1 MTLYENKVF
10 DEDRPWL
17 EIPDTEENILRD
29 LERYTLDPVFEMYGD
44 FVNRTPEWLTEE
56 LPQARAGHTMISGNF
71 LNYTHAFRV
80 CTDDEALIKRLE
92 AAIDRN
98 KATPEYQAAKTRMLE
113 KAKNGVHRQRKEE
126 R

>member
-10 DEDRPWL
+10 DKDKPWL
-17 EIPDTEENILRD
+17 QVPDTEENILRD
-29 LERYTLDPVFEMYGD
+29 LECHTLNPIFEMYGD
-44 FVNRTPEWLTEE
+44 FVNRTPQWLTEE
-56 LPQARAGHTMISGNF
+56 LRQTRAGHTMISGNF

-80 CTDDEALIKRLE
+80 CTDDEGLIERLE

-98 KATPEYQAAKTRMLE
+98 KATAEYQAARARMLE
-113 KAKNGVHRQRKEE
+113 KTKHGVHQKRRDE

>member
-10 DEDRPWL
+10 DKDRPWM

-29 LERYTLDPVFEMYGD
+29 LDRYTLDPAFEMYGD

-56 LPQARAGHTMISGNF
+56 LQQTRAGHTMIFGNF
-71 LNYTHAFRV
+71 LNCNHPFRV
-80 CTDDEALIKRLE
+80 CTDDEGLIQRLE

-98 KATPEYQAAKTRMLE
+98 KATPEYQAARARMQE
-113 KAKNGVHRQRKEE
+113 KAKKGVHRQRRNE

>member
-10 DEDRPWL
+10 DKDRPWM

-29 LERYTLDPVFEMYGD
+29 LDRYTLDPAFEMYGD

-56 LPQARAGHTMISGNF
+56 LQQTRAGHTMIFGNF
-71 LNYTHAFRV
+71 LNCNHPFQV
-80 CTDDEALIKRLE
+80 CTDDEGLIQRLE

-98 KATPEYQAAKTRMLE
+98 KATPEYQAARARMQE
-113 KAKNGVHRQRKEE
+113 KAKKGVHRQRRNE